1 MLLFNM
7 IALILAAG
15 NGTRMKSSIS
25 KVLHKVNDKPMLL
38 ILIKKLLLITK
49 IIKIVIVVG
58 NNQYAIKTML
68 KNNLET
74 KIYNNLE
81 FIEQKERLGTGHAV
95 MVCKPFLSNYMDL
108 KSLILFA
115 DVPLITKETLENMIN
130 NSLKNDVTLAICKT
144 NTPTGSGRIILEKDF
159 IIDSIEEK
167 DCTEEQRKINLINT
181 GIYIIQNKLIVNY
194 IDFIDDNN
202 TQKEYYLPDIMKILI
217 NNNYKINSFIISNN
231 NEILNVNT
239 QEQLAMANKINI

>member
-1 MLLFNM
+1 M

-25 KVLHKVNDKPMLL
+25 KVLHKVNNQPMLL
-38 ILIKKLLLITK
+38 ILINKLLCIKKIKK
-49 IIKIVIVVG
+49 IIIVVG
-58 NNQYAIKTML
+58 SNKDDIKKML
-68 KNNLET
+68 LNNLDLT
-74 KIYNNLE
+74 IYNNLE

-95 MVCKPFLSNYMDL
+95 MVCKHYLSNYIEE

-130 NSLKNDVTLAICKT
+130 NSVKNEVTLAICKT
-144 NTPTGSGRIILEKDF
+144 NTPTGSGRVILEKDF

-167 DCTEEQRKINLINT
+167 DCTEEQKKINLINT

-239 QEQLAMANKINI
+239 QEQLAMANKIF